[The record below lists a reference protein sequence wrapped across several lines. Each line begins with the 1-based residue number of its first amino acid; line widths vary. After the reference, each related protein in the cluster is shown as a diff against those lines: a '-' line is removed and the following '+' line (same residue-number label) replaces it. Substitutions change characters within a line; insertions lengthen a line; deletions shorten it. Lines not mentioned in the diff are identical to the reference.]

1 MVLVLGVFTKSARV
15 FPPFPRPRFA
25 QVAPPVAV
33 TSLLVKP
40 THLVELVQGSPS
52 PKEGRYGNPPE
63 KLKMSQIPLKSCQR
77 EDEKCCKSHKKSKQQ
92 KFPEGPQR
100 LTSKAH

>member
-1 MVLVLGVFTKSARV
+1 MFFGANFAEAKSAMV

-52 PKEGRYGNPPE
+52 PKEGRYENPLE
-63 KLKMSQIPLKSCQR
+63 KL
-77 EDEKCCKSHKKSKQQ
+77 
-92 KFPEGPQR
+92 PEGR
-100 LTSKAH
+100 